1 MGLFD
6 RLRTLSR
13 GTSRPPRP
21 IDVGRAMLTAV
32 DAQMVTAADGRT
44 LVANHVTV
52 RLAATDI
59 DTTCPNKDL
68 LIDELVDALRAHAEW
83 RGMDLGGEPSVTIT
97 VDDGAASGLL
107 EVSARV
113 KTGAQLPPPVPTPAA
128 SAAPAATDA
137 PAVDMVAI
145 ADDAGADAY
154 EVAAPSE
161 PDPVVEPVVSDA
173 GVAPAELPIP
183 DDSSTDDSSSDD
195 SSPDESVPDSAPLDP
210 AAQLAALVA
219 EEDHLDSDDVSAL
232 DDDPVPPINPADDVR
247 ALLDTAPVEAVS
259 AIGALVADD
268 GTRYPIGRTALR
280 IGRMSDNDIV
290 VHHAHVSRYHAEIRN
305 DGGRAILV
313 DLGSTNGTTLNGRR
327 TEAAT
332 ALTHG
337 DKVTLGDT
345 TLHFA
350 SV

>member
-6 RLRTLSR
+6 RLRTIGR

-59 DTTCPNKDL
+59 DTTCSNKDL

-113 KTGAQLPPPVPTPAA
+113 DTGAQLPPPVPTPAA
-128 SAAPAATDA
+128 PASVVVTDA
-137 PAVDMVAI
+137 ADVDAVV
-145 ADDAGADAY
+145 ADDAEADIS
-154 EVAAPSE
+154 EDPAPSE
-161 PDPVVEPVVSDA
+161 PDPVVEPVMNDVD
-173 GVAPAELPIP
+173 VAAPVMPIP
-183 DDSSTDDSSSDD
+183 DQLETDDV
-195 SSPDESVPDSAPLDP
+195 SPDDAPLDA

-219 EEDHLDSDDVSAL
+219 EEDHLANDDAVAN
-232 DDDPVPPINPADDVR
+232 DDDPMPPINPADDVR
-247 ALLDTAPVEAVS
+247 ALLDTAPVDTIS

-280 IGRMSDNDIV
+280 IGRMSDNDVV
-290 VHHAHVSRYHAEIRN
+290 VHHAHVSRYHAEVRN
-305 DGGRAILV
+305 DGGRAVLV
-313 DLGSTNGTTLNGRR
+313 DLGSTNGTMLNGRR
-327 TEAAT
+327 TDTTA

-337 DKVTLGDT
+337 DKITLGDI
-345 TLHFA
+345 TLRFD

>member
-1 MGLFD
+1 
-6 RLRTLSR
+6 
-13 GTSRPPRP
+13 
-21 IDVGRAMLTAV
+21 
-32 DAQMVTAADGRT
+32 
-44 LVANHVTV
+44 
-52 RLAATDI
+52 
-59 DTTCPNKDL
+59 
-68 LIDELVDALRAHAEW
+68 
-83 RGMDLGGEPSVTIT
+83 
-97 VDDGAASGLL
+97 
-107 EVSARV
+107 
-113 KTGAQLPPPVPTPAA
+113 
-128 SAAPAATDA
+128 
-137 PAVDMVAI
+137 
-145 ADDAGADAY
+145 
-154 EVAAPSE
+154 
-161 PDPVVEPVVSDA
+161 VSDA

-183 DDSSTDDSSSDD
+183 DDSSSDD
-195 SSPDESVPDSAPLDP
+195 SSPDESVPDSAPLDA

-219 EEDHLDSDDVSAL
+219 EEDHQDSDDVSAL

-345 TLHFA
+345 TLHFE

>member
-6 RLRTLSR
+6 RLRTISR

-32 DAQMVTAADGRT
+32 DAKMVTAADGRS

-68 LIDELVDALRAHAEW
+68 LIDELVDALRAHADW
-83 RGMDLGGEPSVTIT
+83 RNMDLGGDPLVTIT

-107 EVSARV
+107 EVSARM

-137 PAVDMVAI
+137 SAADMVAI

-183 DDSSTDDSSSDD
+183 DDSSSDD
-195 SSPDESVPDSAPLDP
+195 SSPDESVPDSAPLDA

-345 TLHFA
+345 TLHFE

>member
-6 RLRTLSR
+6 RLRTISR

-32 DAQMVTAADGRT
+32 DAQMVTAADGRS

-52 RLAATDI
+52 RLAAPDI

-68 LIDELVDALRAHAEW
+68 LIDELVDALRAHADW
-83 RGMDLGGEPSVTIT
+83 RGMDLGGEPSVMITI
-97 VDDGAASGLL
+97 DDGAASGLL

-128 SAAPAATDA
+128 SAVPAATDA
-137 PAVDMVAI
+137 SAADAVPI
-145 ADDAGADAY
+145 ADDAGAAVV
-154 EVAAPSE
+154 EGAAPSE
-161 PDPVVEPVVSDA
+161 SDPVAEPVMSDA
-173 GVAPAELPIP
+173 EVAPPEMPIADETSP
-183 DDSSTDDSSSDD
+183 NESDPA
-195 SSPDESVPDSAPLDP
+195 SMPLDA

-219 EEDHLDSDDVSAL
+219 EEDHLDDGDAADDV
-232 DDDPVPPINPADDVR
+232 PVPPIHSADDVR

-280 IGRMSDNDIV
+280 IGRMSDNDVV

-313 DLGSTNGTTLNGRR
+313 DLGSTNGTALNGRR
-327 TEAAT
+327 TDTAT
-332 ALTHG
+332 TLTHG
-337 DKVTLGDT
+337 DKITLGDT
-345 TLHFA
+345 TLRFE